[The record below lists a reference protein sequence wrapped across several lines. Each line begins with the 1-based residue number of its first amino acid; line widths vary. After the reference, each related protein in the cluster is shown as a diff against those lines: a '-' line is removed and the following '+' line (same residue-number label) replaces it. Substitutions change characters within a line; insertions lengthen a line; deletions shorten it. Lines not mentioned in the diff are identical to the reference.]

1 MCCVG
6 VLKAAKS
13 KEGTGTRWMPAGGET
28 ENDLMVEL

>member
-13 KEGTGTRWMPAGGET
+13 KEENGTRWMPAGSET
-28 ENDLMVEL
+28 EDDLMVEL

>member
-13 KEGTGTRWMPAGGET
+13 KEEDGTRWMPAGGET